1 MNRALRE
8 FICDQKRETLAN
20 VMNSLKLKMNF
31 DATAIDHLH
40 LALLSFKVR
49 RQIFIKICQILPK
62 SFWY

>member
-20 VMNSLKLKMNF
+20 VMNLLKLKMNF

-40 LALLSFKVR
+40 LALLSFKVGNY
-49 RQIFIKICQILPK
+49 L
-62 SFWY
+62 